1 MTDYIKVS
9 SLWRLLACDYE
20 TQFPPGGAI
29 GDWEYKARWEER
41 WRLRPV
47 TRWPSSGWEQT
58 ITFRPHKS
66 YPRCGPGL
74 GLNYIICCRKC
85 QTQSPQKSNKNTY
98 FFSCE
103 DAAQPVLMSVKSY
116 VFVVFWSQYQYS
128 LLWDLVALS
137 WGIMGGMGMK
147 FSKRHV
153 TDSFHS
159 VDTRNEIQVPSFSIM
174 NLNCLNPGVFS
185 YSFYF

>member
-29 GDWEYKARWEER
+29 GDWEYNARVGWEER

-85 QTQSPQKSNKNTY
+85 QTQRPQKSNKNNY

-103 DAAQPVLMSVKSY
+103 DAAQQVLMCSVCLSVCLCVCLSVCKLNFTKSDQ
-116 VFVVFWSQYQYS
+116 VRSSQIK
-128 LLWDLVALS
+128 LD
-137 WGIMGGMGMK
+137 
-147 FSKRHV
+147 
-153 TDSFHS
+153 
-159 VDTRNEIQVPSFSIM
+159 QVRSS
-174 NLNCLNPGVFS
+174 
-185 YSFYF
+185 